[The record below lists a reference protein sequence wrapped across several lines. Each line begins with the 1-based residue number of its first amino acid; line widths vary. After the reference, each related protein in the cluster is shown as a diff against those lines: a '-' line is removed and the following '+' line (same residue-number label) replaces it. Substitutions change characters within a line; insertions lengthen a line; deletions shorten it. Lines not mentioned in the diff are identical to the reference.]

1 MTNKKLI
8 FDTNI
13 LLINPEL
20 INRFSKQVALPK
32 TILDELDYRKTK
44 REHQEQAQLALLHI
58 ERNGIRAIQAGT
70 ATANGQRND
79 ERILTEALACGG
91 SNRLLLVSN
100 DVGMRNRA
108 KGKGI
113 ESVSLEAFLQL
124 VTENSHRLTPERER
138 MYRLLTEDDFEPLH
152 LWLQK
157 SGDNHFNFYLRDG
170 HTPLIDCIRKKRFKA
185 LGFLLQ
191 QSSTDLDMRDQ
202 AKLKMTAFCHAAQ
215 RRQLKTMDQLIECG
229 ANPHLTAQGKNRGN
243 SPLLIAAWDGALN
256 VIRHICSHDKVAFSI
271 NQADNNG
278 FTPLIKAAIKGHE
291 PIVRYLLE
299 LEADVMIR
307 DRDDRLAID
316 YAIENNHQNI
326 VQLLKEV

>member
-1 MTNKKLI
+1 MNYKKII
-8 FDTNI
+8 FDTNV

-20 INRFSKQVALPK
+20 LNRFSQRIFLPK

-44 REHQEQAQLALLHI
+44 REHQEQAQLALHHI
-58 ERNGIRAIQAGT
+58 ERNNIRARQAASQGS
-70 ATANGQRND
+70 QRND
-79 ERILTEALACGG
+79 ERILTEALACC
-91 SNRLLLVSN
+91 SNNQLLLVSN

-108 KGKGI
+108 KGMGI
-113 ESVSLEAFLQL
+113 ESESLEAFLQS
-124 VTENSHRLTPERER
+124 VTESSHRLTPERER
-138 MYRLLTEDDFEPLH
+138 MFRLLTEEDFEPVR
-152 LWLQK
+152 LWIRQ
-157 SGDNHFNFYLRDG
+157 SSDNHFNFYLKDG
-170 HTPLIDCIRKKRFKA
+170 YTPLIDCIRKKRFKA

-191 QSSTDLDMRDQ
+191 QSSIDLDMRDQ

-215 RRQLKTMDQLIECG
+215 RRQIKTMDQLIECG
-229 ANPHLTAQGKNRGN
+229 ANPHLTAQGRNRGN

-256 VIRHICSHDKVAFSI
+256 VIRHICSHDKIAFSI

-316 YAIENNHQNI
+316 YAIENNHQSI